1 MNIYTY
7 FNINDNEENNI
18 LQSLFTY
25 DNNILSNYYKLYK
38 NTLNVLNKINKE
50 ITNIINDEE
59 NNSLV
64 ILLLY
69 NKIYKEIVNN
79 NIILC

>member
-38 NTLNVLNKINKE
+38 NTLIVLNKINKE
-50 ITNIINDEE
+50 ITNIINDE
-59 NNSLV
+59 
-64 ILLLY
+64 
-69 NKIYKEIVNN
+69 KIIH
-79 NIILC
+79 